1 MIPLTVAGIARL
13 LSRPAPDDPTAGGL
27 DWRRSHQARA
37 RWYHQRTRVT
47 REAGIDLVS

>member
-1 MIPLTVAGIARL
+1 MIPLTVAEIARL
-13 LSRPAPDDPTAGGL
+13 LSRPAPDGHTACWL